1 MVESQPRKTA
11 RAEPFIKRVLVAV
24 VLLPIGVAAIYSGG
38 WVYTGLI
45 ALVLGTAAY
54 EFSALFKASGLR
66 PSIYLAPGATAAIV
80 WARAVY
86 GFEEAAGILSLAIL
100 LALAYH
106 LVDYER
112 GRDRAATDFAASGA
126 AILYIGWLGA
136 YLVSLR
142 NLPEGAWW
150 VLTVLPSVWLA
161 DSAAYMVGARIGKH
175 KLTKRLSP
183 NKSWEGY
190 LAGIVIAVPGTMLL
204 ALLWRALGA
213 GEIVTPLRGALLA
226 GVLSTLTILGDLGE
240 SMIKR
245 QVGAK
250 DSGRV
255 LPGHGG
261 VFDRIDSWLWAG
273 VIGYYMISLFF
284 L

>member
-11 RAEPFIKRVLVAV
+11 RTDTLFKRVIVAV
-24 VLLPIGVAAIYSGG
+24 ILLPIGVAAIYAGG
-38 WVYTGLI
+38 WAYTGLI
-45 ALVLGTAAY
+45 ALVLGIAAY
-54 EFSALFKASGLR
+54 EFCALFQASGLR
-66 PSIYLAPGATAAIV
+66 PSILLASGGTLAIV
-80 WARAVY
+80 GGRAFY
-86 GFEEAAGILSLAIL
+86 GFDEAAGVLSLTIL

-112 GRDRAATDFAASGA
+112 GRDRAATDFAATVA

-142 NLPEGAWW
+142 ELPEGAWW
-150 VLTVLPSVWLA
+150 VLTVLPAVWLA
-161 DSAAYMVGARIGKH
+161 DSAAYMVGARLGKH
-175 KLTKRLSP
+175 KLTRRLSP

-190 LAGIVIAVPGTMLL
+190 LAGILISIPGTMSLT
-204 ALLWRALGA
+204 LLWRALGA
-213 GEIVTPLRGALLA
+213 GEIVTPLRGAALA
-226 GVLSTLTILGDLGE
+226 AVLATFTILGDLGE

-250 DSGRV
+250 DSGHL

-273 VIGYYMISLFF
+273 VIGYYVINTLF

>member
-1 MVESQPRKTA
+1 
-11 RAEPFIKRVLVAV
+11 
-24 VLLPIGVAAIYSGG
+24 VAAIYTGG
-38 WVYTGLI
+38 WAYTGLI
-45 ALVLGTAAY
+45 ALVLGIAAY
-54 EFSALFKASGLR
+54 EFCALFQASGLR
-66 PSIYLAPGATAAIV
+66 PSILLASGGTLAIV
-80 WARAVY
+80 GGRAFY
-86 GFEEAAGILSLAIL
+86 GFDEAAGVLSLTIL

-112 GRDRAATDFAASGA
+112 GRDRAATDFAATVA

-142 NLPEGAWW
+142 ELPEGAWW
-150 VLTVLPSVWLA
+150 VLTVLPAVWLA

-175 KLTKRLSP
+175 KLTRRLSP

-190 LAGIVIAVPGTMLL
+190 LAGILISIPGTMSLT
-204 ALLWRALGA
+204 LLWRALGA
-213 GEIVTPLRGALLA
+213 GEIVTPLRGAALA
-226 GVLSTLTILGDLGE
+226 AVLATFTILGDLGE

-250 DSGRV
+250 DSGHL

-273 VIGYYMISLFF
+273 VIGYYVISTLF